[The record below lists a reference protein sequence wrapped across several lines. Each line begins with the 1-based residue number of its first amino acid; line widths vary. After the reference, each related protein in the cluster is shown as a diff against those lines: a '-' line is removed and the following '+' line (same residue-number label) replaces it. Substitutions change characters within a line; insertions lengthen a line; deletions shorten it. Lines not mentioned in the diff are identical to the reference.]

1 MLLDSFLK
9 LLVMFNNTHVY
20 NSPPQSPQQIME
32 SNTLLLTRL
41 DSTTL
46 TEYNLDAVLNA
57 RNQDGGVSV
66 QEKNK
71 LIATLPSFGNNDK
84 LKQTLVELLY
94 KSSLETSPGPV
105 DEGEVKRRFFDL
117 LNIDIRYSQSNLK
130 TNNFL
135 LPQIKLLLA
144 LSGMQSFLKVN
155 SNTDRLKDPVFMLL
169 FANKDAIR
177 AGTTIDFAWENWQ
190 NNMIMQRFYMILRR
204 IEGFENT
211 GTYTP
216 LQQAAVSLVQGGKKN
231 KTRKKRKKKRKTKKA
246 KKKRQNKKR
255 KTQVKRDKRKRKK
268 TRGRKKKN

>member
-1 MLLDSFLK
+1 M
-9 LLVMFNNTHVY
+9 
-20 NSPPQSPQQIME
+20 
-32 SNTLLLTRL
+32 
-41 DSTTL
+41 
-46 TEYNLDAVLNA
+46 
-57 RNQDGGVSV
+57 
-66 QEKNK
+66 
-71 LIATLPSFGNNDK
+71 
-84 LKQTLVELLY
+84 
-94 KSSLETSPGPV
+94 
-105 DEGEVKRRFFDL
+105 
-117 LNIDIRYSQSNLK
+117 K

>member
-1 MLLDSFLK
+1 
-9 LLVMFNNTHVY
+9 MFNNTHVY

-46 TEYNLDAVLNA
+46 TEYNLDAVLYA
-57 RNQDGGVSV
+57 RNGGVSV

-94 KSSLETSPGPV
+94 KSSLETSTGPV
-105 DEGEVKRRFFDL
+105 NKEVVKRRFLEL
-117 LNIDIRYSQSNLK
+117 LNNDIRYSQSNMA
-130 TNNFL
+130 TPNFL
-135 LPQIKLLLA
+135 LPQIKLMLA
-144 LSGMQSFLKVN
+144 LSGLQSFLFVKN
-155 SNTDRLKDPVFMLL
+155 NMERLKDPVFMML

-190 NNMIMQRFYMILRR
+190 NNKIMQRFYMILQR
-204 IEGFENT
+204 IDAFENT

-216 LQQAAVSLVQGGKKN
+216 LQQEAVSLVQGGNKN
-231 KTRKKRKKKRKTKKA
+231 KTKKKRKKKRKTKKA

-255 KTQVKRDKRKRKK
+255 KTRVKRDKRKRKK